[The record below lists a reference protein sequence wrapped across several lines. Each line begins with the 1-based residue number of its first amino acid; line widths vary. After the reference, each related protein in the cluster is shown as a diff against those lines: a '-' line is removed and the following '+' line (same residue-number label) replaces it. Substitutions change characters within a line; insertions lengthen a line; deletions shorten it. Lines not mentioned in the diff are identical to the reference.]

1 MGIALPAFPQGTRV
15 RVRRGEFPIDPAV
28 VGREGVVV
36 RASAY
41 QESRAGVQ
49 LDGESEV
56 RFFGAAELE
65 ELERPPL
72 DPARETARARLARP

>member
-15 RVRRGEFPIDPAV
+15 RVRRGELPIDPAL

-36 RASAY
+36 RASPY
-41 QESRAGVQ
+41 EETRAGVQ
-49 LDGESEV
+49 LDGEGDM
-56 RFFGAAELE
+56 RLFAAAELD

-72 DPARETARARLARP
+72 DPGRETARARLARP